1 MTPHSLRHSF
11 ATHLLEGGADVRVVQ
26 ELLGHASVATTQIYT
41 LVTEEH
47 LREVYYTAHPR
58 ARRGSEEV
66 TTMTDQDALRA
77 VLTEQR
83 ANLRDEI
90 EDQGADPDSDE
101 VTFVDDAGFSDR
113 SHSTEE
119 RSKLISVVRALRSNL
134 RDVDRAL
141 AKMDA
146 GTYGTC
152 ERCGKPIG
160 PERLEALPWA
170 MLCID
175 CKQKVVSG

>member
-1 MTPHSLRHSF
+1 M
-11 ATHLLEGGADVRVVQ
+11 ALEEGFIAG
-26 ELLGHASVATTQIYT
+26 
-41 LVTEEH
+41 
-47 LREVYYTAHPR
+47 
-58 ARRGSEEV
+58 
-66 TTMTDQDALRA
+66 LRA
-77 VLTEQR
+77 QLEEQR
-83 ANLRDEI
+83 ANLRREI
-90 EDQGADPDSDE
+90 LEQGADPNADE
-101 VTFVDDAGFSDR
+101 VAFVDDAGFSDR

-119 RSKLISVVRALRSNL
+119 RSRLISVVKALRSNL

-152 ERCGKPIG
+152 ERCGKPIA

-175 CKQKVVSG
+175 CKQKGVSG

>member
-1 MTPHSLRHSF
+1 
-11 ATHLLEGGADVRVVQ
+11 
-26 ELLGHASVATTQIYT
+26 
-41 LVTEEH
+41 
-47 LREVYYTAHPR
+47 
-58 ARRGSEEV
+58 
-66 TTMTDQDALRA
+66 MTDQDALRA
-77 VLTEQR
+77 VLTEHR
-83 ANLRDEI
+83 ANLREEI
-90 EDQGADPDSDE
+90 EGQGADPDSDE

-134 RDVDRAL
+134 HDVERAL

-152 ERCGKPIG
+152 ERCGRPIA

-175 CKQKVVSG
+175 CKHKGVTG